1 MGLLR
6 TFSHPSSDLQASPRR
21 GFLAAAVVALL
32 VAVALSLALSHHAQ
46 ARTAQT
52 SAGHLP
58 TVGILIPGVSLAGIK
73 LGMTE
78 KQVGKILGE
87 NPVLC
92 TIKITTL
99 CREPVYLY
107 EYTHGEPLGVGVK
120 FHAFEGNEQVS
131 AVFMLGTIAGW
142 RTKEGLK
149 IGDPVSNI
157 YNFYSTPYDTNC
169 IGFAALSAKSGSVT
183 TSFYTADGI
192 VSGFA
197 ITQPP
202 EGICQ

>member
-1 MGLLR
+1 V
-6 TFSHPSSDLQASPRR
+6 A
-21 GFLAAAVVALL
+21 LAATCFVF
-32 VAVALSLALSHHAQ
+32 AVALFFASHAQ
-46 ARTAQT
+46 AQDQRVA
-52 SAGHLP
+52 AGHLP
-58 TVGILIPGVSLAGIK
+58 TVGVFVPGVSLAGIK

-78 KQVGKILGE
+78 KQVASILGK
-87 NPVLC
+87 NPSLC
-92 TIKITTL
+92 TAKISDL

-120 FHAFEGNEQVS
+120 FHSFEGNEKVD

-142 RTKEGLK
+142 RTKDGLK

-157 YNFYSTPYDTNC
+157 YSFYTTPLDTNC
-169 IGFAALSAKSGSVT
+169 IGFAALSAKSGTIT

-197 ITQPP
+197 LTEPP

>member
-1 MGLLR
+1 MP
-6 TFSHPSSDLQASPRR
+6 PSSELAITRR
-21 GFLAAAVVALL
+21 HNIVALAATCFVFA
-32 VAVALSLALSHHAQ
+32 LALFFASHAQ
-46 ARTAQT
+46 ARNERVT
-52 SAGHLP
+52 AGHLP
-58 TVGILIPGVSLAGIK
+58 TVGVLVPGVSLAGIK

-78 KQVGKILGE
+78 KQVAAILGK

-92 TIKITTL
+92 TFSISNL
-99 CREPVYLY
+99 CKEPVYLY

-120 FHAFEGNEQVS
+120 FHSFAGNEKVD

-142 RTKEGLK
+142 HTKEGLK

-157 YNFYSTPYDTNC
+157 YNFYSTPINTNC
-169 IGFAALSAKSGSVT
+169 IGFAALSAKSGSIT

-197 ITQPP
+197 LTEPP
-202 EGICQ
+202 EAICQ